1 MFTASVHSLAAPVG
15 SFASGPLMD
24 YFGRRPTLMISIVP
38 LILGWTMLATATSH
52 IILLIGRMLAGMS
65 VGLMAAP
72 SQVRKFIGFYI
83 NVFI

>member
-1 MFTASVHSLAAPVG
+1 MYYMFTASVHSLAAPVG

-38 LILGWTMLATATSH
+38 LILGWTLLATATNH
-52 IILLIGRMLAGMS
+52 IFLLVGRMLAGMS

-72 SQVRKFIGFYI
+72 SQVRKFNDF
-83 NVFI
+83 